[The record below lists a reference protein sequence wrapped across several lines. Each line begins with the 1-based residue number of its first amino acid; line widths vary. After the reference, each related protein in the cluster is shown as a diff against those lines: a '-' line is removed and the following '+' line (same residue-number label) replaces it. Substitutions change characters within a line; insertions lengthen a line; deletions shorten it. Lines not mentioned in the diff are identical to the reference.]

1 MGRGR
6 AALSVATIA
15 AGVGLVALAPAAF
28 AAKSFKVLDGR
39 FEQRVDVS
47 ATYYDH
53 DPPCYE
59 SRVYITASTDY
70 ALQAVKGI
78 KLKAR
83 PSNVYETITLKGVQF
98 TGAGEN
104 KLSQSSETFG
114 PNAEDCGFPD
124 PPPEIANADCAP
136 EQVSPPTK
144 LELTEAEK
152 APTPESFF
160 SKGAGLAPF
169 GGYSDPDGSAFTCS
183 TGSDWSHVTFPAPS
197 DTKLK
202 KLLKAT
208 KPVKINGFASYSGPE
223 GLSRECF
230 CDEIDGYNDV
240 ETDWALKLKPLG

>member
-1 MGRGR
+1 MLTC
-6 AALSVATIA
+6 AAAATAI
-15 AGVGLVALAPAAF
+15 LALGAQSAS

-47 ATYYDH
+47 ATYYDY

-59 SRVYITASTDY
+59 SRVYITGSTDY
-70 ALQAVKGI
+70 ALQAVRGVKV
-78 KLKAR
+78 KAA
-83 PSNVYETITLKGVQF
+83 PSNVFGTTTLKGVQF

-104 KLSQSSETFG
+104 SLSQSSETFG
-114 PNAEDCGFPD
+114 PNGPPDECGFPD

-136 EQVSPPTK
+136 EQVSPPAK

-152 APTPESFF
+152 APTTESFF

-169 GGYSDPDGSAFTCS
+169 GGYSDPDGSAYTCT
-183 TGSDWSHVTFPAPS
+183 TGSNWSHVTFPAPS

-208 KPVKINGFASYSGPE
+208 KPLKIGGFATYSGRE
-223 GLSRECF
+223 GLSDCF
-230 CDEIDGYNDV
+230 CDQIDGYNDV
-240 ETDWALKLKPLG
+240 ETDWALKLKPLGKG